1 MIIVVELSDKA
12 GQLCTSNSKENRLK
26 LFIKLKRTIIKGNK
40 KLLTV
45 LNSLLADELTAINQY
60 MVHSEM
66 CENSTKFINTSI
78 VINK

>member
-1 MIIVVELSDKA
+1 M
-12 GQLCTSNSKENRLK
+12 
-26 LFIKLKRTIIKGNK
+26 KGNK

-66 CENSTKFINTSI
+66 SENFTKFINTSI